1 MKPLTALLFVASI
14 ALGAAAAPQGE
25 TIAVLEL
32 RSRVHPVAA
41 AELSDRLREAVRR
54 AAPGARI
61 LDREGDADFVISG
74 RVSRGGM
81 GYRAFIEL
89 HDRGGDLI
97 QRASATASTR
107 RELGEAIEGAAADL
121 LRSRFDSMAG
131 GPLTIAPLVLP
142 DVPAPAEPLPEE
154 GALNLDASA
163 NVLVAWDRA
172 RRLEARGKESPEDA
186 AEAWRRLA
194 TMNGQNPFR
203 EIAATRA
210 QQWEA
215 YATAKHASDIQ
226 RDRDTARLRKILPLA
241 SVTDTAKIDMLVRF
255 ASAYGFD
262 KVSPLVA
269 LLPSP
274 ELRARAELSLDCEVK
289 EAHACVQLARAAD
302 DAKDAKAAV
311 DYLDRA
317 CAAGSSEACA
327 EAGDRWL
334 QGDARDPARAV
345 PALQRGCDGGSA
357 PACVR
362 LARVYEEGDGVAAD
376 AKGAADARE
385 RACTSGDGKSCRR
398 LAGMTDE
405 AGRVA
410 DLLRKGCD
418 GGDGVSCALASKE
431 PALVQRQLREAASAA
446 KKSSSATATPA
457 KAVDVPASAPVAPPP
472 RTEATQPPDKR
483 RGPAA
488 VGLLVFGAVAGAGAV
503 MMTMDDGPD
512 RGRGYR
518 SSRALVSESAR
529 QSNNP
534 TRTALTVVMGS
545 AAVVTTGFGL
555 SLLFSKPAKP
565 EEPQL
570 GVGVS
575 PAGVVVSGSFR

>member
-1 MKPLTALLFVASI
+1 MKPLTASLFVFSI
-14 ALGAAAAPQGE
+14 ALRAAAAQQGE

-54 AAPGARI
+54 TAPDARI
-61 LDREGDADFVISG
+61 VDREGDADFVISG

-121 LRSRFDSMAG
+121 LRSRSESLAG

-142 DVPAPAEPLPEE
+142 EIPAPAEPLSED

-172 RRLEARGKESPEDA
+172 RRIEAGGKDHPEDA
-186 AEAWRRLA
+186 AQAWRRLA
-194 TMNGQNPFR
+194 IMGGQNPFR

-215 YATAKHASDIQ
+215 YAAAKHASDVQ
-226 RDRDTARLRKILPLA
+226 RERDAARLHRILPLP
-241 SVTDTAKIDMLVRF
+241 SVADTAKVDMLVRF

-302 DAKDAKAAV
+302 DAKDPKAAV
-311 DYLDRA
+311 EFLDRA
-317 CAAGSSEACA
+317 CAAGSAEACA

-334 QGDARDPARAV
+334 QGEVRDPARAV
-345 PALQRGCDGGSA
+345 PALQRGCDAGSPA
-357 PACVR
+357 ACVR
-362 LARVYEEGDGVAAD
+362 LARVYEEGDGIGAD
-376 AKGAADARE
+376 AKLAAEARE
-385 RACTSGDGKSCRR
+385 RACTTGDGKSCRR
-398 LAGMTDE
+398 LAGMSDE

-446 KKSSSATATPA
+446 KKAPATTATPA
-457 KAVDVPASAPVAPPP
+457 RAVDAPATAPSAPPP
-472 RTEATQPPDKR
+472 RTEVKQPPDR

-503 MMTMDDGPD
+503 MLTMDDGPD
-512 RGRGYR
+512 NRRGFR
-518 SSRALVSESAR
+518 SGRNLVTESSP
-529 QSNNP
+529 QSSN
-534 TRTALTVVMGS
+534 TMRTALTVLMGS
-545 AAVVTTGFGL
+545 AAVVTTGVGL
-555 SLLFSKPAKP
+555 AALFSKPAKP
-565 EEPQL
+565 EEPKV

-575 PAGVVVSGSFR
+575 PMGVVVSGNFR